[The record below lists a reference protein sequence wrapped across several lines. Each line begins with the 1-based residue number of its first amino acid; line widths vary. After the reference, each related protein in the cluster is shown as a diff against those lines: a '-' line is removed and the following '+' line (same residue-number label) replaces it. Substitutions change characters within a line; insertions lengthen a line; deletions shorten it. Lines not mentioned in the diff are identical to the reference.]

1 MPFSPPSQPKMPPT
15 CAYLGPDGS
24 YTSQAS
30 RHLLTPETILIP
42 CTTIADVFAA
52 ETSYAV
58 VPLENT
64 IHGVVQE
71 TLGCL
76 LGEARRE
83 WSVVRTYDKPIQHA
97 LVVPSGTRLE
107 DVRWV
112 ASHEQVRRI
121 LHTCPG
127 DV

>member
-1 MPFSPPSQPKMPPT
+1 MPFSPPTQQRMSPT

-30 RHLLTPETILIP
+30 RTLLTPEATLIP
-42 CTTIADVFAA
+42 CTTITDVFAA
-52 ETSYAV
+52 ETTYAV

-71 TLGCL
+71 TLECL
-76 LGEARRE
+76 LGEARRG
-83 WSVVRTYDKPIQHA
+83 WSMVRTYDKPIQHA
-97 LVVPSGTRLE
+97 LVVSRGTRLE

-112 ASHEQVRRI
+112 ASHEQVRRV
-121 LHTCPG
+121 LDTCPS
-127 DV
+127 DL